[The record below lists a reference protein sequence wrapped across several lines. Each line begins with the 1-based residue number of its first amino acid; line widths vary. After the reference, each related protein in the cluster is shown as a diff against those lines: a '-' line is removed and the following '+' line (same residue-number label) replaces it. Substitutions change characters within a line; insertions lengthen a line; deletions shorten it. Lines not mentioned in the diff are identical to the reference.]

1 MLVLSLILT
10 GGLCLIL
17 KNSFLLYFIA
27 LELFVLAINLQFI
40 FSSVSLLE
48 SRGLFVAVILLAIAA
63 IDTAI
68 GLSLLI
74 KYQNLTNQISVAS
87 MIHLKS

>member
-1 MLVLSLILT
+1 MLILTLLSVAGLSLIL
-10 GGLCLIL
+10 
-17 KNSFLLYFIA
+17 KNNFLLYFIA

-40 FSSVSLLE
+40 FSSVHLFE
-48 SRGLFVAVILLAIAA
+48 NKGLFVAVILLAIAA

-74 KYQNLTNQISVAS
+74 KYNNITKKTSILS
-87 MIHLKS
+87 MTHLKG

>member
-1 MLVLSLILT
+1 MIIALLLITGVFCLVI
-10 GGLCLIL
+10 

-40 FSSVSLLE
+40 FSSVTLLE
-48 SRGLFVAVILLAIAA
+48 ARGLFVAVILLAIAA
-63 IDTAI
+63 VDTAI

-74 KYQNLTNQISVAS
+74 KYHNITRKISIIS
-87 MIHLKS
+87 MTHLKS

>member
-1 MLVLSLILT
+1 MLVLILLLI
-10 GGLCLIL
+10 GGLCLII
-17 KNSFLLYFIA
+17 KNNFLLYFIA

-40 FSSVSLLE
+40 FSSVHLME
-48 SRGLFVAVILLAIAA
+48 GKGLFVAVILLALAA

-74 KYQNLTNQISVAS
+74 KYHNLTQKISIVS
-87 MIHLKS
+87 MSHLKT

>member
-1 MLVLSLILT
+1 MIISILLFTGVSCLVV
-10 GGLCLIL
+10 

-40 FSSVSLLE
+40 FSSVRLLE
-48 SRGLFVAVILLAIAA
+48 GRGLFVAVILLAIAA

-74 KYQNLTNQISVAS
+74 KYHNITRKISIIS
-87 MIHLKS
+87 MTHLKS

>member
-1 MLVLSLILT
+1 MLVLILIVT

-17 KNSFLLYFIA
+17 KNNFLLYFIA

-40 FSSVSLLE
+40 FASVELLD
-48 SRGLFVAVILLAIAA
+48 SRGIFVAIILLAIAA

-74 KYQNLTNQISVAS
+74 KYYNLTRKISVMS
-87 MIHLKS
+87 MIHLKA

>member
-1 MLVLSLILT
+1 MLVSTLILT

-17 KNSFLLYFIA
+17 KNNFLLYFIA

-40 FSSVSLLE
+40 FTSVTLLD
-48 SRGLFVAVILLAIAA
+48 SRGIFVAVILLAIAA

-74 KYQNLTNQISVAS
+74 RYYNLTRKISVMS
-87 MIHLKS
+87 MIHLKT

>member
-1 MLVLSLILT
+1 MLVISLILT

-17 KNSFLLYFIA
+17 KNNFLLYFIA

-40 FSSVSLLE
+40 FSSVHLME

-74 KYQNLTNQISVAS
+74 KYHNITKQISVIS
-87 MIHLKS
+87 MVHLKA